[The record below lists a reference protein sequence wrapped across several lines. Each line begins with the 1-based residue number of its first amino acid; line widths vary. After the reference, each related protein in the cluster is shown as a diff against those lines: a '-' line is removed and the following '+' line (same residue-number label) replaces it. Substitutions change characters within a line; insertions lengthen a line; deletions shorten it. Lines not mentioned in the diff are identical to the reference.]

1 MHLKIINLKVFMFTP
16 DRRLSKMLFTIDGH
30 RLKIASKLPFV
41 TSWTTNGNQKLLLQS
56 KPLFFSIFIFDNSI
70 FDPCL
75 SSVMLLMATDDSKI
89 DENRCKQKI

>member
-41 TSWTTNGNQKLLLQS
+41 TSWTTNGNQKLFKLLLQS
-56 KPLFFSIFIFDNSI
+56 KPPFFLYFLSLFDNSI
-70 FDPCL
+70 FDPRL
-75 SSVMLLMATDDSKI
+75 SSVMLLMATDDSK
-89 DENRCKQKI
+89 